1 MIEESVKQYIGRHGL
16 LAPGARV
23 LVALSGGADSVA
35 LLDVLRLLGY
45 DCVAAHCNFRL
56 RGAESDRDEAFVRQ
70 LCAEWDVRL
79 EVKAFDTRA
88 YALAEG
94 ISVEMAARELRYRW
108 FDQLRADCGAEAV
121 AVAHHRD
128 DSVET
133 MLINLL
139 RGTGIDGLGG
149 IAPKRDCVVRP
160 LLCVDR
166 ADILRHLASRG
177 LRYVTDSTNLED
189 AFVRNKI
196 RLHLLPLME
205 TVNVAA
211 RANMARTADL
221 LRRQA
226 AAYHRGMRR
235 EIERV
240 WDGNRLS
247 IEIEGVLAAADPSLL
262 LYEVLAPL
270 GFCPEQADEVLR
282 SAAGQVGKEFRS
294 ERFRLVRDRTHWLLA
309 PLDEGRREAVTLHE
323 GDNRLPDGRVLR
335 LTCRDMDADYRP
347 VRTKD
352 VACLDADRAEGP
364 WVARPVARGDWFIPF
379 GMKGRRLLSDFLT
392 DLKYSR
398 LAKERAWVV
407 CAADKVA
414 WVVGERPDNRFR
426 IDEGTRRVAELHL
439 LPNADE

>member
-1 MIEESVKQYIGRHGL
+1 MIEESVRQYIGRHGL
-16 LAPGARV
+16 LAPGVRV

-70 LCAEWDVRL
+70 LCAEWKVRL
-79 EVKAFDTRA
+79 EVTAFDTAA
-88 YALAEG
+88 YAQAGGL
-94 ISVEMAARELRYRW
+94 SVEMAARELRYRW
-108 FDQLRADCGAEAV
+108 FEQLRADCGAEAV

-149 IAPKRDCVVRP
+149 IAPKRDRVVRP

-166 ADILRHLASRG
+166 ADILHHLASRG

-205 TVNVAA
+205 TVNPAA

-226 AAYHRGMRR
+226 EAYHRGMRS
-235 EIERV
+235 EVERV
-240 WDGNRLS
+240 WDGSRLS
-247 IEIEGVLAAADPSLL
+247 IEGVLAAADPSLL

-270 GFCPEQADEVLR
+270 GFRPEQAEEVLR
-282 SAAGQVGKEFRS
+282 SASGQVGKEFRS

-309 PLDEGRREAVTLHE
+309 PLDEGCREAVTLHE

-335 LTCRDMDADYRP
+335 LTYRDAGADYRP
-347 VRTKD
+347 ERTKD
-352 VACLDADRAEGP
+352 VACLDAERLP
-364 WVARPVARGDWFIPF
+364 TPLVARPVARGDWFIPF

-426 IDEGTRRVAELHL
+426 IDEGTRRVAELRIMAE
-439 LPNADE
+439 PGE